1 MRTIITTVGT
11 SLLTN
16 RDGRPWQGRGFK
28 DLLPDPTVVAAWL
41 QDADPRRASA
51 ELHTWFRLGL
61 FERPARER
69 VRLIHSHTPEGQ
81 FCAECLR
88 DHAQRHGLDAA
99 LVDITEL
106 HYTDAA
112 TFNRGLRQ
120 LVRELAD
127 QIRAARQ
134 QGEVAL
140 AATGGFKAEIAVA
153 NLVGALL
160 DTPVYYIYE
169 QFEQLVK
176 LEPLPITLQ
185 DDWLQQ
191 GPGAKL
197 LRTLAA
203 EDAEAANK
211 DLILPRQR
219 VSDLLKADPRLELLL
234 ETEEID
240 GQPHVAPNL
249 LGEFAVQL
257 FKTPSIGW
265 PPECPTL
272 PADKKQLQ
280 KDHARPNGWQAFV
293 DQLVRC
299 PYVSRIRFDAG
310 AGHRQGLFPAADS
323 NSALYGVL
331 TGDDAS
337 PLRLRVETTAE
348 NETQRRR
355 VLDYLQQQLKW

>member
-28 DLLPDPTVVAAWL
+28 DPLPDPDAVAAWL
-41 QDADPRRASA
+41 QTADPRRASA

-61 FERPARER
+61 FEYPAHER
-69 VRLIHSHTPEGQ
+69 VRLIHSHTPDGQ
-81 FCAECLR
+81 FCAECLG
-88 DHAQRHGLDAA
+88 AYAKTQRLDAQMID
-99 LVDITEL
+99 VDKL
-106 HYTDAA
+106 SYTDAA
-112 TFNRGLRQ
+112 AFNRGLRE
-120 LVRELAD
+120 LVYVLAE
-127 QIRAARQ
+127 QIRAARA

-169 QFEQLVK
+169 QFEQLIK
-176 LEPLPITLQ
+176 LEPLPIALNAE
-185 DDWLQQ
+185 WLQQ
-191 GPGAKL
+191 GPGVRL

-203 EDAEAANK
+203 NQD
-211 DLILPRQR
+211 IVLPRQQ
-219 VSDLLKADPRLELLL
+219 VSDLLQADPRLELLL

-240 GQPHVAPNL
+240 GQAHVAPNL

-257 FKTPSIGW
+257 FQTPPVGW
-265 PPECPTL
+265 PPECPAL

-280 KDHARPNGWQAFV
+280 KDHARPNGWQVFV

-299 PYVSRIRFDAG
+299 PFVSRIRFDAG
-310 AGHRQGLFPAADS
+310 AGQRQGLFLATDS

-331 TGDDAS
+331 TGDDS
-337 PLRLRVETTAE
+337 PPLRLRIETTAE
-348 NETQRRR
+348 NEAQRRR
-355 VLDYLQQQLKW
+355 VLDYLRQQLKW